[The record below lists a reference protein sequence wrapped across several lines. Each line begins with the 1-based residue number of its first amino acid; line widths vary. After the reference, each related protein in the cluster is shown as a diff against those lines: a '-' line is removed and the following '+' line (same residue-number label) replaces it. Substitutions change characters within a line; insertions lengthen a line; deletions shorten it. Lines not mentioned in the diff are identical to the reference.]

1 VDSTTLAAAPSDN
14 GFVSS
19 LGGSSFPRVFRASG
33 GEEKEEEE
41 QPLDILILSFF
52 LACVH
57 SLTGDI

>member
-33 GEEKEEEE
+33 GEEEEEE
-41 QPLDILILSFF
+41 QPLDILILFFF
-52 LACVH
+52 LF
-57 SLTGDI
+57 LFKE